1 MKILGIIPSRYES
14 SRFPGKPLI
23 DIMGKTMIQRVYEQA
38 KKSKKIDNLVV
49 ATDDKRIFEEVKRF
63 GGSAVMTEKHHKNGT
78 ERCLEVAQSLHPQF
92 IINIQGDEP
101 FIHPDQIDKLC
112 SVISSDTDLATLIK
126 RIKDPHDLN
135 NPNVIKVVKS
145 VDDHALYFS
154 RSSIPFYQ
162 SMNEISALNLGKA
175 YWKHIGIYAYRAEVL
190 SQIVNLK
197 ESELEK
203 IESLEQLRWIE
214 NGFKIKAAET
224 HFEAVGINTPKDLDY
239 LIAKMKTGALK
250 E

>member
-1 MKILGIIPSRYES
+1 MKVLGIIPSRYES

-38 KKSKKIDNLVV
+38 KKSKKIDDLVV
-49 ATDDKRIFEEVKRF
+49 ATDDIKIFEEVKRF
-63 GGSAVMTEKHHKNGT
+63 GGTAVMTAKHHKNGT
-78 ERCLEVAQSLHPQF
+78 ERCLEVAQSLHSQF
-92 IINIQGDEP
+92 IVNIQGDEP

-126 RIKDPHDLN
+126 RIKDPNDLD
-135 NPNVIKVVKS
+135 NPNVVKVVKS

-154 RSSIPFYQ
+154 RSSIPFDR
-162 SMNEISALNLGKA
+162 SMNEISTLILNNA
-175 YWKHIGIYAYRAEVL
+175 VWKHIGIYAYRTEIL
-190 SQIVNLK
+190 SQIVKLK

-214 NGFKIKAAET
+214 NGFKIKTAET
-224 HFEAVGINTPKDLDY
+224 HFDVSGIDTPEDLNL
-239 LIAKMKTGALK
+239 LIAKMKNGDLK
-250 E
+250 Q

>member
-1 MKILGIIPSRYES
+1 MKVLGIIPSRYES

-38 KKSKKIDNLVV
+38 KKSKKIDELVV

-63 GGSAVMTEKHHKNGT
+63 GGVAIMTRKNHQNGT
-78 ERCLEVAQSLHPQF
+78 ERCLEVAQSLHSKF
-92 IINIQGDEP
+92 IVNIQGDEP

-112 SVISSDTDLATLIK
+112 SVIGSKTNLATLIK
-126 RIKDPHDLN
+126 RIKDPNDLV
-135 NPNVIKVVKS
+135 NPNVVKVVKS
-145 VDDHALYFS
+145 LDNHALYFS
-154 RSSIPFYQ
+154 RSSIPFDRTL
-162 SMNEISALNLGKA
+162 SEISALNLNYS
-175 YWKHIGIYAYRAEVL
+175 YWKHIGIYVYRTEVL
-190 SQIVNLK
+190 SKIVKLK

-214 NGFKIKAAET
+214 NGFKIKTAET
-224 HFEAVGINTPKDLDY
+224 DFEAIGIDTPEDLDHV
-239 LIAKMKTGALK
+239 IAQMKTGTLI